1 MESLAILVS
10 VIVFGIIAV
19 GLVAVVTI
27 IRTPQT
33 SFGRTISLVLN
44 TVGIAAGLWLAS
56 LDIGIGARV
65 IGAFVA
71 TVNGISAARII
82 NIRI

>member
-33 SFGRTISLVLN
+33 SFGRTITLVLN

-71 TVNGISAARII
+71 TANGISAARIVK
-82 NIRI
+82 IRM